1 MIALGV
7 HMVLGLIIITF
18 IESRCCQ
25 CTRII
30 DKFKQLKL
38 KHQEVKDPD
47 ADVLEEE
54 KRVENLDSKDCM
66 LKINNLR
73 KVYTK
78 TC

>member
-1 MIALGV
+1 
-7 HMVLGLIIITF
+7 
-18 IESRCCQ
+18 
-25 CTRII
+25 
-30 DKFKQLKL
+30 
-38 KHQEVKDPD
+38 VKDPD